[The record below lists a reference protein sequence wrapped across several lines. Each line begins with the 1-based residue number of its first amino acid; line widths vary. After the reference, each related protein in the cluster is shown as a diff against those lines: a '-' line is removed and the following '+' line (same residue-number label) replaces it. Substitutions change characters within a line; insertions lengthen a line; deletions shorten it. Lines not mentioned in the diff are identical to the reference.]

1 MLFIKVFAVHAWVLL
16 LFQVSLYIGNK
27 P

>member
-16 LFQVSLYIGNK
+16 LLQVSLYIGNK